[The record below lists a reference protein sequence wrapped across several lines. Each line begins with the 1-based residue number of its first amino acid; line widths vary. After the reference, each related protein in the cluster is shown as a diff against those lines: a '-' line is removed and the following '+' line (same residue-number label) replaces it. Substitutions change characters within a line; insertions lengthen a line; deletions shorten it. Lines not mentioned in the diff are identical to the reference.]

1 MHDLFFPLLTKGVRR
16 LVRPPVIPLFAAA
29 FAGVFDYLYNALQF
43 KSGRGILEFAI
54 IPATSRVPDG
64 PKARMTYNRH
74 LLDDTCWES

>member
-1 MHDLFFPLLTKGVRR
+1 MPLFNLTGDPMSKFSII
-16 LVRPPVIPLFAAA
+16 LLFAAA
-29 FAGVFDYLYNALQF
+29 FAGAFDYLYKVLQF

-74 LLDDTCWES
+74 LLDDAC